1 MRKFIATLG
10 LLALAGGFSAV
21 YAQSKIG
28 IINSQEV
35 LEKSAEGK
43 RVIARI
49 QERDKQYQANIA
61 KTDEE
66 IRTLQTSLNTQRLTM
81 TDEAAMAKQADLE
94 KKTTDRKRMAEDAY
108 AGMQELTNRLFK
120 KVQDELIPLVEQ
132 LGKERGYEIIF
143 DLQKSGAA
151 WFNPAIDLTPELIK
165 RYDVAKAAPGK

>member
-61 KTDEE
+61 KLDEE

-94 KKTTDRKRMAEDAY
+94 KKTTDRKRLAEDAY